1 MTCSSVRDP
10 ILTDHFW
17 LNPLSQHFSQ
27 ISVSDLILVNEDGDV
42 VVGDEP
48 INAAAFAIHSESGS
62 ILAVFSVQARQ
73 MVSRYIMP
81 SQFSSQVH

>member
-1 MTCSSVRDP
+1 MRVLRDICKFTILRPGIELDADVFYRSVRDP

-42 VVGDEP
+42 VIGDEP
-48 INAAAFAIHSESGS
+48 INAAAFAIHSESKS
-62 ILAVFSVQARQ
+62 LC
-73 MVSRYIMP
+73 
-81 SQFSSQVH
+81 